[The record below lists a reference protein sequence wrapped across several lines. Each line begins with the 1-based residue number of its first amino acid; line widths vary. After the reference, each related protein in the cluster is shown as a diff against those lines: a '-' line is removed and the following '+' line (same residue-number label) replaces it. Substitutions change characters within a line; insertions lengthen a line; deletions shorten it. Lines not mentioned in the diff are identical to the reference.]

1 MTELTGHASYDER
14 KSIGPT
20 PDLAAKSAICLELA
34 HNSAGSDVIIYEKD
48 ADKAM
53 APASIVKLM
62 TAIVAIETASDF
74 QLPKSFKLEMIPEDD
89 VDGSGRNLHAGDCLS
104 LGDSIANLL
113 VPSSNVAANLIARTF
128 GEMLLGSKTGTS
140 SDAVQR
146 FVAEMN
152 TIARNLGMTKS
163 QFLNPHGLAVRGQ
176 RSTARDLS
184 LLVKKCL
191 IYGPITRGWGARAF
205 AIGITGSSPR
215 RLVVKS
221 AFHSS
226 TQRAVPGF
234 SLPQYLGGKTGTLW
248 PSHFNLAA
256 VSSTKNGGICVS
268 VSLGSPTV
276 EERYHDYMKL
286 VDLSNELARGTV

>member
-1 MTELTGHASYDER
+1 MANHAPYDER

-20 PDLAAKSAICLELA
+20 PDLAAKSAICLQLP
-34 HNSAGSDVIIYEKD
+34 HNSTGSDVIIYEKD

-62 TAIVAIETASDF
+62 TAIVAIEMASNF
-74 QLPKSFKLEMIPEDD
+74 QLPKSFKLEMVPEDD
-89 VDGSGRNLHAGDCLS
+89 VEGSGRNLHAGDRLS

-128 GEMLLGSKTGTS
+128 GQMMLGSKTCTS
-140 SDAVQR
+140 HDAVQR

-152 TIARNLGMTKS
+152 TTARNLGMTKS

-191 IYGPITRGWGARAF
+191 IYGPITRVWGAKAF
-205 AIGITGSSPR
+205 AIGITGPVPR
-215 RLVVKS
+215 RLVLKS

-226 TQRAVPGF
+226 TRRAVPEF

-248 PSHFNLAA
+248 PAIFNLAS
-256 VSSTKNGGICVS
+256 VSATKNGGICVS
-268 VSLGSPTV
+268 VSFGSPTV
-276 EERYHDYMKL
+276 EERYHDYLKL